1 MMTDPISD
9 LLARIRNA
17 SAARHAQTTCPASK
31 LKNAVANVMV
41 QEGFLTAVEEEAPEG
56 GHPLLR
62 LTLRYRDDG
71 KPIAD
76 GIQRV
81 SRPGRR
87 VFVGASDI
95 GRVRGGLGIKIL
107 STSKGVLSD
116 RDARSQN
123 VGGEVICEV
132 W

>member
-17 SAARHAQTTCPASK
+17 SAARHIETTCPASK
-31 LKNAVANVMV
+31 LKKAVARVLV
-41 QEGFLTAVEEEAPEG
+41 QEGFLAGVEDDVQDGHAV
-56 GHPLLR
+56 LR
-62 LTLRYRDDG
+62 LELRYRDDG

-87 VFVGASDI
+87 VFVGASEI

-116 RDARSQN
+116 RDARAQN